1 MELLKAIGLVSDEKG
16 ERGENAEPAQETDEV
31 RRGSSGSVPT
41 KQRAA
46 TTTTTPTIMADGGP
60 PLVDLGSDTSA
71 ARRRRSTS
79 TAEVLNKLEEVVF
92 FWSASHKTSGKPDEA
107 VAADPHANTSA
118 DSFES
123 PTHSGWLTKQ
133 GAIHKTWRKRYF
145 VLNRHLLY
153 YFDGSSARR
162 PKGVIDLTGC
172 EVMRDMTRGKKHC
185 FQVSHKKNMQQ
196 RIFLLHAKEDDDMKQ
211 WMRVINA
218 AIDSTRPSGEAAP
231 SSPSSS
237 PLRAKASPRQVGSSS
252 SSPTPS
258 DDEEGQE
265 AARDTDKGKEA
276 TSDDEAAVAVL
287 VDV

>member
-1 MELLKAIGLVSDEKG
+1 MELLKAIGLVPDEKEEKG
-16 ERGENAEPAQETDEV
+16 ENAAESVQETDEG
-31 RRGSSGSVPT
+31 RSGSSGSVPT
-41 KQRAA
+41 NQRAA
-46 TTTTTPTIMADGGP
+46 TTTPTIMADGGP

-92 FWSASHKTSGKPDEA
+92 FWSASHKTSKPDEA

-145 VLNRHLLY
+145 VLNQHLLY

-196 RIFLLHAKEDDDMKQ
+196 RIFLLHAKGDDDMKH

-218 AIDSTRPSGEAAP
+218 AIDSTRPPGEGTASP

-237 PLRAKASPRQVGSSS
+237 PLSAAKASPRQLGSSS

-258 DDEEGQE
+258 DEDEDDNDEEGQE
-265 AARDTDKGKEA
+265 AARDKGW
-276 TSDDEAAVAVL
+276 SIDNL
-287 VDV
+287 RF